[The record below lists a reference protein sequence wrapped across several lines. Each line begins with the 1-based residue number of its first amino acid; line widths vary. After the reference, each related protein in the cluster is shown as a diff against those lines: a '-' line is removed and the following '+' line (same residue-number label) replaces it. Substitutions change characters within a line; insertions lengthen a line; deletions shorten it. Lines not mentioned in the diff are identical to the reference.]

1 MWEESE
7 QITESQN
14 QSINHQL
21 LLEHQSKF
29 SELLVIN
36 SKNSCQML
44 VSTSVKPLEIL
55 VATRICQKRTSSK
68 VCNITQTSL
77 HLQWGTELDRITISA
92 KCCYYLA
99 DFVWHTVSGT
109 LFLLPSSAPV
119 CNHWITGLKSAQ
131 VCAPLHTYR
140 NTYACDNMHEIKGH
154 LNYWFARLT
163 NKALMSSS
171 GSGGSPAGV
180 LGDSVTCNSF
190 IPSLSTSTSVS
201 DFLRSL
207 IGDLDLPLATLLGVL
222 STSGLTH
229 STTTFTFFLGGDPSL
244 WVAPSVWNHIQN
256 HKMNVKTG

>member
-1 MWEESE
+1 M
-7 QITESQN
+7 SQN
-14 QSINHQL
+14 QSISHQL
-21 LLEHQSKF
+21 LLEHRLKF
-29 SELLVIN
+29 SELSVMN
-36 SKNSCQML
+36 SKNSSQIL

-55 VATRICQKRTSSK
+55 VATRICQKWTSSE
-68 VCNITQTSL
+68 VCNITQASL
-77 HLQWGTELDRITISA
+77 HLQRGTELDRITISA

-99 DFVWHTVSGT
+99 DLFWYTVSGT

-119 CNHWITGLKSAQ
+119 CSHWINNNRHWITGLKSAQ
-131 VCAPLHTYR
+131 TCAPLPTYT
-140 NTYACDNMHEIKGH
+140 NTYACDNMHKIKAH

-229 STTTFTFFLGGDPSL
+229 STTTFTFFLGGEPSL
-244 WVAPSVWNHIQN
+244 WVAPSVSNHIQN
-256 HKMNVKTG
+256 HKTNVKTG